1 MSNQTMAVAVLATAL
16 WLPTQA
22 LAAMPDSDPFAQFD
36 ALDRAELGG
45 ARGGMMIGGIP
56 VDFAVVI
63 RTTVEG
69 AVAQGLQTTLAV
81 NDQGGVASAT
91 TTPIGDSSGGATV
104 ASNGSGGVTM
114 SLAGGTTILHQVI
127 QDQVQTLIANTRSDV
142 TLNHHTE
149 VNVDMPGFTQMSQS
163 YQAHSLAGLLGRDA
177 ALNGLG
183 R

>member
-1 MSNQTMAVAVLATAL
+1 MNKQSLVASALAAAA
-16 WLPTQA
+16 WLPAPA
-22 LAAMPDSDPFAQFD
+22 LAAMPESDPFASLAAVD
-36 ALDRAELGG
+36 SATLGQS
-45 ARGGMMIGGIP
+45 RGGMMIGGIP

-69 AVAQGLQTTLAV
+69 AVAQGLQTVLAV

-91 TTPIGDSSGGATV
+91 TTPVGDGGTAAV

-114 SLAGGTTILHQVI
+114 SLPGGTTILHQVI
-127 QDQVQTLIANTRSDV
+127 HDQVQTLIANTRSDV

-149 VNVDMPGFTQMSQS
+149 VNVDMPGFTQMTQT
-163 YQAHSLAGLLGRDA
+163 YQAHNLAGLMGRDA
-177 ALNGLG
+177 SLSGLG

>member
-1 MSNQTMAVAVLATAL
+1 MNTRPLAAAVMAAAA
-16 WLPTQA
+16 WLPAQA
-22 LAAMPDSDPFAQFD
+22 LAAMPETDPFAGFE
-36 ALDRAELGG
+36 ALDRAQLGG

-69 AVAQGLQTTLAV
+69 AVAQGLQTVLAV
-81 NDQGGVASAT
+81 NDQGGVGSAT
-91 TTPIGDSSGGATV
+91 TTPIGDPGGATV
-104 ASNGSGGVTM
+104 AGGGSGGVTM
-114 SLAGGTTILHQVI
+114 TLQGGSTTIVHQVI
-127 QDQVQTLIANTRSDV
+127 QGQVQTLIANSRSDV

-149 VNVDMPGFTQMSQS
+149 LNVDLPGFSQMSDS
-163 YQAHSLAGLLGRDA
+163 YRAHNVAGLLGRDA